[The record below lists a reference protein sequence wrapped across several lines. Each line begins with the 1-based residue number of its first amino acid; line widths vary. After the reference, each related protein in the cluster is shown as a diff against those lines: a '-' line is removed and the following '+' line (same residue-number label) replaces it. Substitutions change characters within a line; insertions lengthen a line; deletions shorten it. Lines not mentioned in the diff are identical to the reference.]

1 MPVSG
6 LSVNP
11 DCVTAFNE
19 LKLGRGG
26 PKYIIYK
33 ISDDQKEIVVDE
45 IGKEADYNVFRE
57 KLVAAKEKSGKSR
70 PSYAIYDVEFE
81 LEGGEGK
88 RTKIAFITYINQDET
103 AVRSRMIYS
112 SSRETLK
119 NALNG
124 IAMNWQANDPGEL
137 EWADLLKEAS
147 KGKGVV

>member
-11 DCVTAFNE
+11 ECVTAFNE

-33 ISDDQKEIVVDE
+33 ISDDQKEVVVDE
-45 IGKEADYNVFRE
+45 IGKEADYNIFRE
-57 KLVAAKEKSGKSR
+57 KLIAAKEKNGKSR
-70 PSYAIYDVEFE
+70 PSYAVYDVEFE

-88 RTKIAFITYINQDET
+88 RTKIAFITYINQDDT

-147 KGKGVV
+147 KGKGTV

>member
-11 DCVTAFNE
+11 ECVSAFNE
-19 LKLGRGG
+19 LKLGRAGT
-26 PKYIIYK
+26 KYIIFK

-45 IGKEADYNVFRE
+45 VGSEPDYEVFRE
-57 KLVAAKEKSGKSR
+57 KLLEKKEKSGKDR
-70 PSYAIYDVEFE
+70 PSYAIYDVAFE

-88 RTKIAFITYINQDET
+88 RSKITFITYINQDNT
-103 AVRSRMIYS
+103 GVKSRMVYA

-124 IAMNWQANDPGEL
+124 IAMNWQANDPSEL

-147 KGKGVV
+147 KGKGTV

>member
-11 DCVTAFNE
+11 ECVTAFNE

-45 IGKEADYNVFRE
+45 IGQEADYNVFRE
-57 KLVAAKEKSGKSR
+57 KLIAAKEKNGKSR

-88 RTKIAFITYINQDET
+88 RTKIAFITYINQDDT

-124 IAMNWQANDPGEL
+124 IAMNWQANEPGEL
-137 EWADLLKEAS
+137 EWQDLLKEAS
-147 KGKGVV
+147 KGKGTV

>member
-1 MPVSG
+1 MTLFHGPESAHRISSILYLTSYPAYR

-11 DCVTAFNE
+11 ECISAFNE
-19 LKLGRGG
+19 LKLGKGG

-57 KLVAAKEKSGKSR
+57 KLVAAKDKNGKSR

-88 RTKIAFITYINQDET
+88 RF
-103 AVRSRMIYS
+103 VRH
-112 SSRETLK
+112 E
-119 NALNG
+119 
-124 IAMNWQANDPGEL
+124 DL
-137 EWADLLKEAS
+137 EQC
-147 KGKGVV
+147 

>member
-11 DCVTAFNE
+11 ECVTAFNE

-57 KLVAAKEKSGKSR
+57 KLVAAKEKSGKCR

-88 RTKIAFITYINQDET
+88 RTKITFITYINQDET

-147 KGKGVV
+147 KGKGIV

>member
-11 DCVTAFNE
+11 ECVTAFNE

-33 ISDDQKEIVVDE
+33 ISDDLKEIIVDE
-45 IGKEADYNVFRE
+45 VGKEPDYEVFRE
-57 KLVAAKEKSGKSR
+57 KLIAAKEKNGKSR

-88 RTKIAFITYINQDET
+88 RTKIAFITYINQDDT
-103 AVRSRMIYS
+103 AVKSRMIYS

-124 IAMNWQANDPGEL
+124 IAMNWQANEPGEL

-147 KGKGVV
+147 KGKSTV

>member
-11 DCVTAFNE
+11 ECVSAFNE

-45 IGKEADYNVFRE
+45 IGKDRDYNTFRE
-57 KLVAAKEKSGKSR
+57 KLVAATDSKGKSR

-88 RTKIAFITYINQDET
+88 RTKIAFITYIPEEHT

-124 IAMNWQANDPGEL
+124 VAIHWQANDPGEL

-147 KGKGVV
+147 KGKGTI

>member
-11 DCVTAFNE
+11 NCVTAFNE

-26 PKYIIYK
+26 PKYIIFK
-33 ISDDQKEIVVDE
+33 ISDDLKEIVVDE
-45 IGKEADYNVFRE
+45 IGTETDYNVFRE
-57 KLVAAKEKSGKSR
+57 KLIAAKEKNGKSR

-88 RTKIAFITYINQDET
+88 RTKIAFITYINQDDT

-147 KGKGVV
+147 KGKGTI

>member
-11 DCVTAFNE
+11 ECVTAFNE

-147 KGKGVV
+147 KGKGTV

>member
-1 MPVSG
+1 
-6 LSVNP
+6 
-11 DCVTAFNE
+11 
-19 LKLGRGG
+19 
-26 PKYIIYK
+26 
-33 ISDDQKEIVVDE
+33 VVDE
-45 IGKEADYNVFRE
+45 IGKESDYDTFRE
-57 KLVAAKEKSGKSR
+57 KLISKKEKSGKDR

-88 RTKIAFITYINQDET
+88 RSKIAFITYINQDNT
-103 AVRSRMIYS
+103 NVKSRMVYA

-147 KGKGVV
+147 KGKGTV

>member
-11 DCVTAFNE
+11 ECVTAFNE

-33 ISDDQKEIVVDE
+33 ISDDQKEVVVDE
-45 IGKEADYNVFRE
+45 IGTEPDYNVFRE
-57 KLVAAKEKSGKSR
+57 KLIAAKEKNGKSR

-88 RTKIAFITYINQDET
+88 RTKIAFITYINQDDT

-147 KGKGVV
+147 KGKGTV

>member
-19 LKLGRGG
+19 LKLGKGG

-45 IGKEADYNVFRE
+45 IGKEADYNAFRE
-57 KLVAAKEKSGKSR
+57 KLVAAKDKNGKSR

-81 LEGGEGK
+81 LDGGEGK
-88 RTKIAFITYINQDET
+88 RSKIAFITYINQDDS
-103 AVRSRMIYS
+103 AVKSRMIYA

-147 KGKGVV
+147 KGKGTI